1 VIKVNTI
8 DIRNRG
14 KKEEEKGRR
23 KQGRCKNKRKE

>member
-8 DIRNRG
+8 DIRNKG
-14 KKEEEKGRR
+14 KKEEEKWRR